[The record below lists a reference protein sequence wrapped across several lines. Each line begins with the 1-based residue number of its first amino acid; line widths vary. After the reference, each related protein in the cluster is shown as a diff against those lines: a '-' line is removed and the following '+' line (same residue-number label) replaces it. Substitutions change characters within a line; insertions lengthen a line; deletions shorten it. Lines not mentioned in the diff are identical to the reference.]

1 MSDNYMCSAYRRN
14 SNNPYWCGEYFIITS
29 NKTFD
34 EYMDDCKIS
43 ERHYGPLKS
52 RFYIC
57 EVCGCVGE
65 DFYHLS
71 CKSPSKRGTL
81 EEQEKRLK
89 MFMDFRKAFNESMKN
104 YTSETRQVDYSKI
117 NDGYR
122 EMTEEERNKY
132 KQTQEREYIRIKQK
146 QYLAD
151 IVHSMTNDELQKLKN
166 KIDKEYEE
174 EDVDKLFDIK

>member
-1 MSDNYMCSAYRRN
+1 
-14 SNNPYWCGEYFIITS
+14 
-29 NKTFD
+29 
-34 EYMDDCKIS
+34 
-43 ERHYGPLKS
+43 
-52 RFYIC
+52 
-57 EVCGCVGE
+57 
-65 DFYHLS
+65 
-71 CKSPSKRGTL
+71 
-81 EEQEKRLK
+81 
-89 MFMDFRKAFNESMKN
+89 MDFRKAFNESMKN